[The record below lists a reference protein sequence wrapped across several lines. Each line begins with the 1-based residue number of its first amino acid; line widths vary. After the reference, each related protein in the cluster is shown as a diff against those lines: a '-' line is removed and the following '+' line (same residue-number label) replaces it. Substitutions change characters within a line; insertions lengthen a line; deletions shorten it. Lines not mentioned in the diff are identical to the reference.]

1 MEFVNLTPKNALM
14 YATRSYDNPQCV
26 SVSEFAED
34 YKRFKYVKRLC
45 RRYLT
50 TRQLS
55 ERLILNHLIGLLNVF
70 GPEAMVRLLFV
81 KSDDE
86 KSYRVLKPFLE
97 YLMVLP
103 SVVVGID
110 GYDIVTDT
118 IPTDAR
124 IVRRLQEL

>member
-1 MEFVNLTPKNALM
+1 V
-14 YATRSYDNPQCV
+14 
-26 SVSEFAED
+26 
-34 YKRFKYVKRLC
+34 FKYVKRLC

-97 YLMVLP
+97 YLMVMP
-103 SVVVGID
+103 SVIVGID